1 MIVRQSSDKGVV
13 ASATSMSSP
22 PRNLFDKVW
31 ELHRVREL
39 PSGQTQLFVGM
50 HLVHEVTSP
59 QAFAMLR
66 ERGLPVRFP
75 ERTFATVDHILP
87 TDSQIRPLSDELAE
101 AMMGELERNCREH
114 GIVLFDLASGLQ
126 GIVHVIGP
134 EQGLTQPG
142 TTIVCGDSHTFFLY
156 QSN

>member
-1 MIVRQSSDKGVV
+1 MSD
-13 ASATSMSSP
+13 A

-39 PSGQTQLFVGM
+39 PSGQTQLMIGT

-66 ERGLPVRFP
+66 ERDLPVRFP
-75 ERTFATVDHILP
+75 ERTFATVDHIIP

-101 AMMGELERNCREH
+101 AMMTELERNCRDH
-114 GIVLFDLASGLQ
+114 GIHLFDAASGAQ

-134 EQGLTQPG
+134 EQGITQPG
-142 TTIVCGDSHTFFLY
+142 STMSSAARASSGAPPAARCVSP
-156 QSN
+156 